1 MVMLSQEMVTRLN
14 EHVTLEFYSSNLY
27 LQMSAWADLK
37 GLEGCT
43 AFLREHAQE
52 EMGHM
57 HKLFNYVNETGAMAV
72 VGEIKAPP
80 CEYNS
85 IGELFQKVYEHEC
98 SITGKINQLVAFALQ
113 EQDFSTFNFLQWYV
127 AEQHEEEYL
136 FQQVLDKIKIIGE
149 EGSGVFFIDRAVAEM
164 LRQK

>member
-1 MVMLSQEMVTRLN
+1 MLSKAMVKQLN

-43 AFLREHAQE
+43 AFLRAHAQE
-52 EMGHM
+52 EMTHM
-57 HKLFNYVNETGAMAV
+57 HKLFDYVNETGAMAV
-72 VGEIKAPP
+72 IGEIKAPP
-80 CEYNS
+80 SKYGS
-85 IGELFQKVYEHEC
+85 VGELFQKVYEHEC
-98 SITGKINQLVAFALQ
+98 FITGEINKLVAAALK

-136 FQQVLDKIKIIGE
+136 FQQILDKIKIIGE
-149 EGSGVFFIDRAVAEM
+149 AGSGVFFIDRAVAEI

>member
-1 MVMLSQEMVTRLN
+1 MLSKAMVKQLN
-14 EHVTLEFYSSNLY
+14 EHITLEFYSSNLY
-27 LQMSAWADLK
+27 LQMSAWAELK

-43 AFLREHAQE
+43 AFLRAHAQE

-57 HKLFNYVNETGAMAV
+57 HKLFDYVNETGSMAV
-72 VGEIKAPP
+72 IGEIKAPP
-80 CEYNS
+80 CEYDS
-85 IGELFQKVYEHEC
+85 VGGLFQKVYEHEC
-98 SITGKINQLVAFALQ
+98 SITGKINQLVAAAFK

-149 EGSGVFFIDRAVAEM
+149 KGSGVFFIDRAVAEM
-164 LRQK
+164 MRQK

>member
-1 MVMLSQEMVTRLN
+1 MLSKAMVKKLN

-37 GLEGCT
+37 GLEGCA
-43 AFLREHAQE
+43 AFLRSHAQE

-57 HKLFNYVNETGAMAV
+57 HKLFDYVNETGAMAV
-72 VGEIKAPP
+72 IGEIEAPP
-80 CEYNS
+80 REYNS
-85 IGELFQKVYEHEC
+85 VGQLFQKVYEHEC
-98 SITGKINQLVAFALQ
+98 SITGKINDLVAAALK

-136 FQQVLDKIKIIGE
+136 FQQILDKIKIIGE
-149 EGSGVFFIDRAVAEM
+149 EGSGVFFIDRAVAGM
-164 LRQK
+164 MRKK

>member
-1 MVMLSQEMVTRLN
+1 MLSKAMIQKLN
-14 EHVTLEFYSSNLY
+14 EHVTLEFYSANLY

-43 AFLREHAQE
+43 AFLRAHAQE
-52 EMGHM
+52 EMMHM
-57 HKLFNYVNETGAMAV
+57 HKLFDYVNETGAMAV
-72 VGEIKAPP
+72 IGEIKAPP
-80 CEYNS
+80 NKYGS
-85 IGELFQKVYEHEC
+85 VGELFKKAYEHEC
-98 SITGKINQLVAFALQ
+98 FITGEINKLVAAALK

-136 FQQVLDKIKIIGE
+136 FQQILDKIKIIGE

-164 LRQK
+164 MRQK

>member
-1 MVMLSQEMVTRLN
+1 MLSKTMVKQLN

-43 AFLREHAQE
+43 AFLRTHAQE

-57 HKLFNYVNETGAMAV
+57 HKLFSYVNETGAMAV
-72 VGEIKAPP
+72 IGEITAPQ

-85 IGELFQKVYEHEC
+85 IGELFQKVYEHEHL
-98 SITGKINQLVAFALQ
+98 ITSKINKLVATALK
-113 EQDFSTFNFLQWYV
+113 EEDFSTFNFLQWYV

-149 EGSGVFFIDRAVAEM
+149 EGSGVFFIDRAVAEIM
-164 LRQK
+164 RKK

>member
-1 MVMLSQEMVTRLN
+1 MLSKAMVKRLN
-14 EHVTLEFYSSNLY
+14 EHVNHEFYASNLY
-27 LQMSAWADLK
+27 LQMSAWTDLK

-43 AFLREHAQE
+43 AFLRAHAQE

-72 VGEIKAPP
+72 IGEIKAPP

-85 IGELFQKVYEHEC
+85 ISDLFQKTYEHEC
-98 SITGKINQLVAFALQ
+98 FITGKINELVAAAFK

-136 FQQVLDKIKIIGE
+136 FQQILDKIKIIGE
-149 EGSGVFFIDRAVAEM
+149 QGSGVFFIDRAVAEL

>member
-1 MVMLSQEMVTRLN
+1 MLSKAMVQKLN

-43 AFLREHAQE
+43 AFLRAHAQE
-52 EMGHM
+52 EMMHM
-57 HKLFNYVNETGAMAV
+57 HKLFDYVNETGAMAII
-72 VGEIKAPP
+72 GEIKAPP
-80 CEYNS
+80 NKYGS
-85 IGELFQKVYEHEC
+85 VGELFQKVYEHEC
-98 SITGKINQLVAFALQ
+98 FITGEINKLVAAALK

-136 FQQVLDKIKIIGE
+136 FQQILDKIKIIGE
-149 EGSGVFFIDRAVAEM
+149 QGSGVFFIDRAVAEM
-164 LRQK
+164 MRQK